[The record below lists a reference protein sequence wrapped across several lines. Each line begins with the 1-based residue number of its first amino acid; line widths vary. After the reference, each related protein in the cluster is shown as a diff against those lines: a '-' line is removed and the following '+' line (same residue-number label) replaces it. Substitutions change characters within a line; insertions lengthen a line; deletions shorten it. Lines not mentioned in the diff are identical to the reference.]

1 MILKAIKF
9 IGNHIKMK
17 IIKDIIYLKK
27 KNKQKN
33 HPHFYIFFS
42 FNKRLVL
49 IQVGPTYIFIILSNI
64 LLRVPWW
71 WIRGEPSR
79 WELSDY
85 NTESLTVDHNG

>member
-27 KNKQKN
+27 NKQTKKPSSFL
-33 HPHFYIFFS
+33 HIFS

-64 LLRVPWW
+64 LLRVPGW
-71 WIRGEPSR
+71 WIGGGPSR